1 MITPTIGRPDGLI
14 DFAVQ
19 HTLSSPAGSYGPWFL
34 ALISVSFMMG
44 ILLVQFVRYFSAFG
58 YESKGR
64 FALVVACMVLFI
76 ADWAIMMSA
85 EWDWFAEHYGDVRR
99 FVLIPWQCWIGPP
112 IGQLTVFTSQIF
124 FAHRC
129 YKLYDRNIFVL
140 VGILTGMAVS
150 LGMFILVAFCIAVD
164 PYNFAL
170 VKKFM
175 VPALTVN
182 LLTDFAITC
191 LTLLKLEGH
200 SGQSFSSNTDDIL
213 RRIRKMTVEA
223 ALPPAL
229 CALLNMALYLGM
241 SGKNLSFIWFGSMT
255 PSMYVCSLMFM
266 LNSRLTIRRKLN
278 STNDNTQGAAGTY
291 EFSKVTASRRIA
303 RQTLDGG
310 NGRGTV
316 IFPARSKPS
325 YTPNVSIGVV
335 TERIETVEG
344 PVTGMKSFR
353 EEEDESIDQN
363 EVKVDLE
370 GWADHESS
378 PSTPYV
384 SESPAVRM
392 GQGDLDAQPFP
403 SRKRDGDSPV

>member
-1 MITPTIGRPDGLI
+1 
-14 DFAVQ
+14 
-19 HTLSSPAGSYGPWFL
+19 
-34 ALISVSFMMG
+34 MMG
-44 ILLVQFVRYFSAFG
+44 ILLIQFVRYFSAFG

-64 FALVVACMVLFI
+64 FALVVACMILFM
-76 ADWAIMMSA
+76 ADWGIMMSA

-99 FVLIPWQCWIGPP
+99 FVMIPWQCWIGPP
-112 IGQLTVFTSQIF
+112 VGQLTVFTSQIF

-140 VGILTGMAVS
+140 IGILAGMATS

-164 PYNFAL
+164 PYNFGL

-175 VPALTVN
+175 IPALTVN
-182 LLTDFAITC
+182 LLTDFAITG
-191 LTLLKLEGH
+191 LTLVKLEGH
-200 SGQSFSSNTDDIL
+200 SGKSFSSNTDDIL

-278 STNDNTQGAAGTY
+278 STNDPTSQAGAGTY
-291 EFSKVTASRRIA
+291 EFSKMTASRRVQ
-303 RQTLDGG
+303 RQTLQDTG

-344 PVTGMKSFR
+344 PVTPMKSFR

-363 EVKVDLE
+363 DVKVDLD
-370 GWADHESS
+370 GWADHGRS
-378 PSTPYV
+378 PSTPY
-384 SESPAVRM
+384 SESTTV
-392 GQGDLDAQPFP
+392 
-403 SRKRDGDSPV
+403 RKRDGDSPV

>member
-19 HTLSSPAGSYGPWFL
+19 HTLSSPAGSYGPW
-34 ALISVSFMMG
+34 
-44 ILLVQFVRYFSAFG
+44 
-58 YESKGR
+58 
-64 FALVVACMVLFI
+64 
-76 ADWAIMMSA
+76 
-85 EWDWFAEHYGDVRR
+85 R
-99 FVLIPWQCWIGPP
+99 FVMIPWQCWIGPP
-112 IGQLTVFTSQIF
+112 VGQLTVFTSQIF

-140 VGILTGMAVS
+140 VGILTGMATS
-150 LGMFILVAFCIAVD
+150 LGMFILVAYCIAVD

-175 VPALTVN
+175 IPALTVN
-182 LLTDFAITC
+182 LLTDFAITG

-200 SGQSFSSNTDDIL
+200 SGKSFSSSTDDIL

-278 STNDNTQGAAGTY
+278 STNDNTQGNGGTY
-291 EFSKVTASRRIA
+291 EFSKVTASRRVQ
-303 RQTLDGG
+303 RQTLQDAG

-344 PVTGMKSFR
+344 PVTPGLKSFR

-363 EVKVDLE
+363 DVKVDLD
-370 GWADHESS
+370 GWADHGRS
-378 PSTPYV
+378 PSTPY

-392 GQGDLDAQPFP
+392 GRGDMDTQPFP